1 MQTPDRDRLRRLRDA
16 QLAARDPQIK
26 QRKLQ
31 RTIAEKHRRAARPFT
46 WTRFWSE
53 VPHRWRGVLFGG
65 LFGVLLAVAL
75 PLFLPSPWAT
85 IFAAVAFLFCAAF
98 GFLLGRAIDTRENL
112 KDLVR

>member
-16 QLAARDPQIK
+16 QLATRDPQIK

-46 WTRFWSE
+46 WGKFWSE
-53 VPHRWRGVLFGG
+53 VPHRWRGLVFGG
-65 LFGVLLAVAL
+65 LVGVLIAVAL
-75 PLFLPSPWAT
+75 PFILPSPWAT
-85 IFAAVAFLFCAAF
+85 VLAAIAFVFCAAF
-98 GFLLGRAIDTRENL
+98 GLLLGRAIDSRENL